1 MRAVTVPSSLLTA
14 LDGRTTRRAA
24 PPSCLRVLVT
34 VWVLAG
40 DRSLTRAE
48 FRELGY
54 RARALWPEQAFR
66 RQGRLSVLSVL
77 LELDA
82 LGVVSGVEA
91 CEDGFRCVVREER
104 AA

>member
-1 MRAVTVPSSLLTA
+1 MRDMIVPRSLLRE
-14 LDGRTTRRAA
+14 LDGSTTRRAA

-48 FRELGY
+48 FRELGH
-54 RARALWPEQAFR
+54 RARALWPEQTLR
-66 RQGRLSVLSVL
+66 RSGRISVLSVL
-77 LELDA
+77 LELEA
-82 LGVVSGVEA
+82 LGVVSGVEPS
-91 CEDGFRCVVREER
+91 EDGFGCVVREER

>member
-1 MRAVTVPSSLLTA
+1 MRDVTVPRDLLRSI
-14 LDGRTTRRAA
+14 DGSTTRRAA
-24 PPSCLRVLVT
+24 PAACLRVLVT

-54 RARALWPEQAFR
+54 RARALWPEQGLR
-66 RQGRLSVLSVL
+66 RAGHISVLSVL
-77 LELDA
+77 LELEA
-82 LGVVSGVEA
+82 TGVVSSVDA
-91 CEDGFRCVVREER
+91 VEDGFLCVVGEEC